1 MESKKFL
8 SQSDEDE
15 NENSSSNDL
24 IFQDKSLNNLNIFP
38 FQQYYDFQLENKEE
52 KQEIISSINQENS
65 ESNIKKANAHP
76 DWKKRIR
83 SKTKRRRRENNDNIR
98 KRIKRYFFN
107 KILINNMNNQ
117 LNKGGSRKYFSLFP
131 NKLVSDVHRK
141 RNKNILNKTILQII
155 KDEEFYESDSYKN
168 YLHNKNVIDSLK
180 YNENKMLEKILNTKY
195 SELYEEY
202 INSENFEK
210 DLKKLKDENETY
222 IERYEYLS
230 KTWLEYFLN

>member
-83 SKTKRRRRENNDNIR
+83 AKTKRRRRENNDN
-98 KRIKRYFFN
+98 RY
-107 KILINNMNNQ
+107 K
-117 LNKGGSRKYFSLFP
+117 KK
-131 NKLVSDVHRK
+131 D
-141 RNKNILNKTILQII
+141 KTIFFQ
-155 KDEEFYESDSYKN
+155 
-168 YLHNKNVIDSLK
+168 
-180 YNENKMLEKILNTKY
+180 
-195 SELYEEY
+195 
-202 INSENFEK
+202 
-210 DLKKLKDENETY
+210 
-222 IERYEYLS
+222 
-230 KTWLEYFLN
+230 